1 MCSSS
6 SASCFSF
13 GMKDSNLDC
22 GMNVAIPRSK
32 KTGFGLLTTF
42 LSLLENASSSLSV
55 IFLLREL
62 DEGVS
67 CS

>member
-1 MCSSS
+1 
-6 SASCFSF
+6 
-13 GMKDSNLDC
+13 MKDSSLDC
-22 GMNVAIPRSK
+22 GMNVAIPGSK
-32 KTGFGLLTTF
+32 KTGFGLLTAF
-42 LSLLENASSSLSV
+42 LSLLENALSSFSV